1 MGFNK
6 RYVSLDSIKNFV
18 DNGYPVCKIFDVD
31 ALFFMDEKSY
41 EIYKLCIEG
50 VEETQLIKIIK
61 DETEFR
67 NQ

>member
-1 MGFNK
+1 
-6 RYVSLDSIKNFV
+6 
-18 DNGYPVCKIFDVD
+18 
-31 ALFFMDEKSY
+31 MDEKSH

-61 DETEFR
+61 DETESR

>member
-6 RYVSLDSIKNFV
+6 RYVSLDSIKKFV

-31 ALFFMDEKSY
+31 ALFFMDEKSH